1 MRCGYRESSRNWE
14 GILRCPRPALATKVV
29 KLFDENEYGDEGL
42 KGKFG

>member
-1 MRCGYRESSRNWE
+1 MRCGSRESSRSWE
-14 GILRCPRPALATKVV
+14 RILRCLRPDLDTKVV